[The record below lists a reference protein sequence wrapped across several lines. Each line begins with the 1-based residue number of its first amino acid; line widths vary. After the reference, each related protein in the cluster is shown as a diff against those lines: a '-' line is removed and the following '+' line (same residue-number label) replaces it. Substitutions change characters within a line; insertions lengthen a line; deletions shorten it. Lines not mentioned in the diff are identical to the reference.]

1 VGALSGR
8 GVLSLPSSQ
17 SLFDVES
24 FRGEPRRLVVWRQV
38 DRATLVLGSTQPTEL
53 VAGWVLRERGVELAR
68 RRGGGGAVYL
78 GPGDH
83 VWMDAWIPRSDPL
96 WEHDVSR
103 AAEWVGAWWS
113 AALRDLGA
121 HGFEVHTGRSVPG
134 ELGELVCFAGRGPG
148 EVVHAGRKVV
158 GLSQWRSREGALFS
172 SCAYRRW
179 DPAVLMEMLDVADE
193 ERASLVSEL
202 GAAAL
207 GVGELEPAVD
217 DLRELADALLASFGD
232 WSAAGAPGGS

>member
-1 VGALSGR
+1 VGAVSGR
-8 GVLSLPSSQ
+8 RVLSLPSSQ

-24 FRGEPRRLVVWRQV
+24 FRGETRRRVVWRQV

-83 VWMDAWIPRSDPL
+83 VWMDAWIPRDDPL
-96 WEHDVSR
+96 WDHDVGR
-103 AAEWVGAWWS
+103 AAEWVGAWWT
-113 AALRDLGA
+113 AALQDLGA
-121 HGFEVHTGRSVPG
+121 LGFEVHTGRSVPG

-148 EVVHAGRKVV
+148 EVLHAGRKVV

-179 DPAVLMEMLDVADE
+179 DPAALMELLDIADE
-193 ERASLVSEL
+193 ERASLVAEL

-207 GVGELEPAVD
+207 GVGELEPAAGD
-217 DLRELADALLASFGD
+217 MQELAHSLLASFDG
-232 WSAAGAPGGS
+232 WLGGGATGGS